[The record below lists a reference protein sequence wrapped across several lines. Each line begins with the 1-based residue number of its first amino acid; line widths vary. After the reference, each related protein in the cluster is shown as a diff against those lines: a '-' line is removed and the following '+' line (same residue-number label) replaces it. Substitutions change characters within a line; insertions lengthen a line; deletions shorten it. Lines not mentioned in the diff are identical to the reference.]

1 MEPESLAIQTK
12 DLTKRFGSF
21 TAVDKVNFEVR
32 RGEVFGL
39 LGPNGAGKTTL
50 VRMLTTLI
58 PPSGGQAFV
67 AGFDVARYPRKVR
80 ENIGVIPQA
89 LTSDL
94 DLTGWEN
101 VDIYGE
107 FFGLSRRERRE
118 RGHRLLHMVGL
129 TERANDP
136 VATYSGGM
144 RRRLE
149 IARGLIHSPE
159 VLFLDEPTI
168 GLDPQSRLVVW
179 DMIRRLRSETHLT
192 ISLTTHYME
201 EAEILCDRIAIV
213 DGGKIIAIGTP
224 NELKAMV
231 KGADR
236 IELEIK
242 GDVDAALAMIRAQP
256 YVHDASRDERGA
268 IVISLDDGA
277 HAMPKLI
284 GQLDQ
289 AGAQISSI
297 RLERMSLEDV
307 FIRFTGKRLRDEP
320 ARKGGF
326 FDLTFGMP
334 RPPGRGWRGRF
345 RGEKI

>member
-1 MEPESLAIQTK
+1 MEPDSLAIQTK

-21 TAVDKVNFEVR
+21 TAVDKVSFEVR

-107 FFGLSRRERRE
+107 FFGLSRRQRRD
-118 RGHRLLHMVGL
+118 RGQRLLTMVGL
-129 TERANDP
+129 GERANDL

-168 GLDPQSRLVVW
+168 GLDPQSRRAVW
-179 DMIRRLRSETHLT
+179 GLLQRLREETGLT
-192 ISLTTHYME
+192 ISLTTHYMD
-201 EAEILCDRIAIV
+201 EAEMLCDRIAIV
-213 DGGKIIAIGTP
+213 DGGKFIATGTP
-224 NELKAMV
+224 QELKSMV
-231 KGADR
+231 KGSDR
-236 IELEIK
+236 IELELK
-242 GDVDAALAMIRAQP
+242 TSDLDAIVRLIRSQP
-256 YVHDASRDERGA
+256 YVHE
-268 IVISLDDGA
+268 VINSDGKLTVSTDDGA
-277 HAMPKLI
+277 HMMPRLI
-284 GQLDQ
+284 TAIDA
-289 AGAQISSI
+289 AGGELSSI
-297 RLERMSLEDV
+297 KLERMSLEDV
-307 FIRFTGKRLRDEP
+307 FIRFTGRR
-320 ARKGGF
+320 
-326 FDLTFGMP
+326 
-334 RPPGRGWRGRF
+334 
-345 RGEKI
+345 